1 MLESMP
7 RGARSTPTPPADA
20 TSTETVVA
28 LDLAKTQTLSDCG
41 ELCGPEYPFA
51 LRGGLHRPEQALGW
65 LGGSQGGNGAA
76 NIADYGS
83 AEQG

>member
-41 ELCGPEYPFA
+41 ELCGPEYLQYLLSA
-51 LRGGLHRPEQALGW
+51 GGYIGQSEPWVAEGLTWGYRSSDHHRPRKR
-65 LGGSQGGNGAA
+65 
-76 NIADYGS
+76 
-83 AEQG
+83 